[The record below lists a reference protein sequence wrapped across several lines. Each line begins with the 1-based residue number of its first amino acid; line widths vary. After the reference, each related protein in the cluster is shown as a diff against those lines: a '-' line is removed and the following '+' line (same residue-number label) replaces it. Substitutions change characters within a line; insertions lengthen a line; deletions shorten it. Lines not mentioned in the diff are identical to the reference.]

1 MANPFR
7 TGLTFGVFLAA
18 VHALWSAFVALG
30 FAQKLIDF
38 VFWAHFVS
46 PSFHIEAFDWARAAI
61 LIGVA
66 FGIGFVAGM
75 IIAMLWN
82 LFERS

>member
-1 MANPFR
+1 
-7 TGLTFGVFLAA
+7 
-18 VHALWSAFVALG
+18 
-30 FAQKLIDF
+30 LIDF
-38 VFWAHFVS
+38 IFWAHFVT

-66 FGIGFVAGM
+66 FGVGLVAGM
-75 IIAMLWN
+75 IFAAFWN